1 MKIVVLDG
9 YAVNPGDL
17 SWDYL
22 RALGDLTVY
31 DRTPAAD
38 VISRIADAQIVI
50 LNKVLITR
58 EILEAC
64 PNIRLICVLA
74 TGYNVIDLDATRQR
88 GITVCNVPAYSTAA
102 VAQFTFALL
111 LELCHRV
118 GQHDTLVHSG
128 AWSAC
133 QDFCFWATPQ
143 MELAGKTMG
152 IIGFGRIG
160 KAVAAIAKAMGM
172 QVLAYSRTPDP
183 AGSPLAAYTDL
194 DTLLAQSDV
203 VSLHC
208 PLTPATN
215 HLINA
220 QTIAKMKDGALL
232 LNTAR
237 GPVIDQQAVADALTQ
252 GKLRGVAM
260 DVADQEPIP
269 ADAPLLTAPNCIITP
284 HIAWAP
290 LECRQRI
297 MSITEASIRGFL
309 SGQPVN
315 TV

>member
-1 MKIVVLDG
+1 MDNPNNQNNPNKQNDPKGNSLFTGICLTALGAFCLIFMKEDVYRIMGLF
-9 YAVNPGDL
+9 DL
-17 SWDYL
+17 S
-22 RALGDLTVY
+22 
-31 DRTPAAD
+31 
-38 VISRIADAQIVI
+38 
-50 LNKVLITR
+50 
-58 EILEAC
+58 
-64 PNIRLICVLA
+64 
-74 TGYNVIDLDATRQR
+74 
-88 GITVCNVPAYSTAA
+88 
-102 VAQFTFALL
+102 
-111 LELCHRV
+111 
-118 GQHDTLVHSG
+118 
-128 AWSAC
+128 
-133 QDFCFWATPQ
+133 
-143 MELAGKTMG
+143 GKTMG

-208 PLTPATN
+208 PLTPAPN